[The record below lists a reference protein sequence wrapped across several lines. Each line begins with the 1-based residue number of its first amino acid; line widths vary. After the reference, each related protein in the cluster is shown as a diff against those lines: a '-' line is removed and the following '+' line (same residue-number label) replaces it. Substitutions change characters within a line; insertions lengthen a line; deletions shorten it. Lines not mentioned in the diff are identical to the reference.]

1 VDLLAALETLPS
13 TFPGWVIV
21 EVDVP
26 EASTNLE
33 STQLSAA
40 WVIEQL
46 GAQVFETSS
55 RSDND
60 R

>member
-1 VDLLAALETLPS
+1 MLPN

-33 STQLSAA
+33 PTQLSAA
-40 WVIEQL
+40 WVAERL
-46 GAQVFETSS
+46 GAHVFQTSTSS
-55 RSDND
+55 END
-60 R
+60 PGL